1 MSDTDSSPHLPR
13 SFSRRDV
20 MRFVIASAGLCA
32 LGPLVGGRR
41 SEASGA
47 PRLNFKRLV
56 VINMV
61 GGADTLNLCIPVGL
75 SAYYS
80 KRGTLA
86 IQSAD
91 ALQLNGTSLY
101 RLHPSMP
108 KFANL
113 WNSGDALTVQ
123 RVGYPVEDL
132 SHFVS
137 SDIYSLGVRGS
148 FVPLRVNRS
157 GWIARYADNYAA
169 SPLGSVSIGMGRPLD
184 FVGGT
189 THGLTVNNLA
199 GFQISAGLSRPEALA
214 TAKSIVKA
222 AVTAG
227 LAYEARA
234 ALVEAY
240 DLADEVQT
248 ALANHDAYIAGSGI
262 TYPTTGLARQM
273 SDVAALIHGGF
284 DTRIFY
290 TGFGGFDTHS
300 GQGTVIPANG
310 TLAQLLVTL
319 DGAIGAF
326 ADEMK
331 LLGVWDDV
339 AIVVI
344 TEFGRRTDRNG
355 SGGTD
360 HGHAYSALVAGGSVH
375 GGASYGPD
383 LTNNDMNATLGYPSY
398 AVDFRSIY
406 KELIQD
412 HLGADPAPV
421 FPEALQIES
430 SLDLV

>member
-1 MSDTDSSPHLPR
+1 MSDTSSRPHLPR
-13 SFSRRDV
+13 SISRRDV
-20 MRFVIASAGLCA
+20 LRFAVASAGMCA

-47 PRLNFKRLV
+47 PRANFKRLV

-61 GGADTLNLCIPVGL
+61 GGCDTLNMCIPVGL
-75 SAYYS
+75 SSYYS

-86 IQSAD
+86 IASDSA
-91 ALQLNGTSLY
+91 LPLNGTSLY
-101 RLHPSMP
+101 RLHPAMP
-108 KFANL
+108 KLSEL
-113 WNSGDALTVQ
+113 WNTGDALTVQ
-123 RVGYPVEDL
+123 RVGYPSEDL

-137 SDIYSLGVRGS
+137 SDVFSLGVRGS

-169 SPLGSVSIGMGRPLD
+169 SPLGAVSIGMGRPLD

-199 GFQISAGLSRPEALA
+199 GFQISAGIARPDALA
-214 TAKSIVKA
+214 AAKTMVKEA
-222 AVTAG
+222 NTQG
-227 LAYEARA
+227 LAYEARE

-240 DLADEVQT
+240 DLADDVHT
-248 ALANHDAYIAGSGI
+248 ALANHDAYVAGSGI
-262 TYPTTGLARQM
+262 TYPSTGIARQM

-300 GQGTVIPANG
+300 GQGTVTPSYG
-310 TLAQLLVTL
+310 TLALLLQNL

-339 AIVVI
+339 AVVVI
-344 TEFGRRTDRNG
+344 TEFGRRTDKNG

-360 HGHAYSALVAGGSVH
+360 HGHAFAALCAGGSLH

-383 LTNNDMNATLGYPSY
+383 LTNDDMTTTLGYPSY

-406 KELIQD
+406 KELIHD

-421 FPEALQIES
+421 FPEALQIDTT
-430 SLDLV
+430 LDLV

>member
-1 MSDTDSSPHLPR
+1 MSDTSSRPHLPR

-20 MRFVIASAGLCA
+20 LKFAVASAGMCA

-41 SEASGA
+41 SEAYGS
-47 PRLNFKRLV
+47 PRANFKRLV

-61 GGADTLNLCIPVGL
+61 GGCDTLNLCIPVGL
-75 SAYYS
+75 SSYYL
-80 KRGTLA
+80 KRGTLSIASGSA
-86 IQSAD
+86 IA
-91 ALQLNGTSLY
+91 LNGTQLY
-101 RLHPSMP
+101 RLHPAMP
-108 KFANL
+108 KFAEL
-113 WNSGDALTVQ
+113 WNTGDALAVQ
-123 RVGYPVEDL
+123 RVGYPGEDL

-148 FVPLRVNRS
+148 FTPLGVNRS
-157 GWIARYADNYAA
+157 GWIARYADNYAQ
-169 SPLGSVSIGMGRPLD
+169 SPLGAVSIGMGRPLD

-199 GFQISAGLSRPEALA
+199 GFQISLGLTRADA
-214 TAKSIVKA
+214 MAVAKTIVKE
-222 AVTAG
+222 AVTQG
-227 LAYEARA
+227 LAYEARE
-234 ALVEAY
+234 ALVEAHE
-240 DLADEVQT
+240 LVDEVQT
-248 ALANHDAYIAGSGI
+248 ALSNHDAYIAGSGI
-262 TYPTTGLARQM
+262 TYPTSTIAKQL

-300 GQGTVIPANG
+300 GQGTVTPSYG
-310 TLAQLLVTL
+310 TLAQLLQNL

-344 TEFGRRTDRNG
+344 TEFGRRTDKNG

-360 HGHAYSALVAGGSVH
+360 HGAAYAALVAGGSLH
-375 GGASYGPD
+375 GGASYGPE
-383 LTNNDMNATLGYPSY
+383 LTNTDMNEPLGYPSY

-406 KELIQD
+406 KELIRD
-412 HLGADPAPV
+412 HLGANPAPV
-421 FPEALQIES
+421 FPEALQYETT
-430 SLDLV
+430 LDLV